1 MIFDI
6 QKASLTKRF
15 SAWLLDV
22 ILLAVLA
29 VGMGAL
35 LSDALGYDGYSE
47 QVDAAY
53 EKYEKQYGVQFDID
67 YETYTSLTPAEKE
80 NYDAAQKALS
90 QDREAVQ
97 AYTMVMELTMVI
109 LSLGLFGAY
118 LILELAVPLYL
129 KNGQTVGKKVFG
141 IALMRKD
148 SVKVTPLMMFVRTVL
163 GKYTLETMIP
173 VLVIIMLVF
182 NIAGLFSVLLI
193 GLILLA
199 QVILLFANK
208 NHCVI
213 HDLMACT
220 IPVDLSSQMIF
231 ESPEALLE
239 YKKQHHADHVTRQ
252 DY

>member
-15 SAWLLDV
+15 SARLLDV

-109 LSLGLFGAY
+109 LSLGLLGAY

>member
-29 VGMGAL
+29 VGIGAL

-109 LSLGLFGAY
+109 LSLGLLGAY

>member
-109 LSLGLFGAY
+109 LSLGLLGAY

>member
-29 VGMGAL
+29 VGIGAV
-35 LSDALGYDGYSE
+35 LSNVFGYDTYAE
-47 QVDAAY
+47 KIDAAY

-67 YETYTSLTPAEKE
+67 YETYTSFTPAEKE

-90 QDREAVQ
+90 QDQEAMQ
-97 AYTMVMELTMVI
+97 AYSMVLILTMAI
-109 LSLGLFGAY
+109 LTLGLLGGY
-118 LILELAVPLYL
+118 LILEFFVPLYL

-163 GKYTLETMIP
+163 GKFALETMIP
-173 VLVIIMLVF
+173 ALVIIMLMF

-231 ESPEALLE
+231 DSPEALLD
-239 YKKQHHADHVTRQ
+239 YKKQHHAEQVARQ